1 MSEVE
6 CQRAEGRAAYSRAT
20 WAPRRALLLTRAM
33 LAVRLRPPVFFK
45 LKTRLVKQ
53 ARHWSPNHV
62 RQALE
67 RLVDAEA
74 DCKRTNMP
82 DETLCARV
90 LFQLASLGARR

>member
-1 MSEVE
+1 MCGWSN
-6 CQRAEGRAAYSRAT
+6 
-20 WAPRRALLLTRAM
+20 W
-33 LAVRLRPPVFFK
+33 K
-45 LKTRLVKQ
+45 

>member
-1 MSEVE
+1 MPILRGAQRHFQRLQLLCAQVAAGKSPEAAVE
-6 CQRAEGRAAYSRAT
+6 S
-20 WAPRRALLLTRAM
+20 
-33 LAVRLRPPVFFK
+33 LRPPVFFK
-45 LKTRLVKQ
+45 LKTRLVRQ
-53 ARHWSPNHV
+53 ARHWSPGHV